1 MTNDQATNA
10 LVATNALLSL
20 LDRATA
26 ISTVLAKAQAEGRDV
41 SDAELDVAV
50 AQDDAAKAN
59 LDAAIAKARGG
70 A

>member
-1 MTNDQATNA
+1 MTNA

-50 AQDDAAKAN
+50 AQDDAARAN
-59 LDAAIAKARGG
+59 LDAAIAKARSG

>member
-1 MTNDQATNA
+1 MNQDQATNA

>member
-50 AQDDAAKAN
+50 AQDDAARAN
-59 LDAAIAKARGG
+59 LDAAIAKAR
-70 A
+70 AA